1 MRRRA
6 GLILAVMFLF
16 GSSAAPG
23 QETRRGHLLIAG
35 GGIKGDNDR
44 LYRAFI
50 DLAGG
55 TERARIGIL
64 ATGATSPNPSRR
76 LAGILTGFGVPPAQV
91 ANIDITLGNAATQ
104 ASSPVIAEQIL
115 GCTGLFIAGG
125 DQLRITRVLVG
136 EGGRDTPALAAIRQL
151 FERGGVVAG
160 NSAGAAVLSERML
173 SVSGLPA
180 RTIDYGFDPLD
191 FGKSPVASRRGLSLT
206 QGFGF
211 FRDGLIDQHFDTYRG
226 RPARLSRALIEA
238 GIPRGFGVDED
249 TALIVR
255 PDGTAGVI
263 GRGGV
268 AVVDVSAATAR
279 DGPLGYRASGIRLH
293 YLGTGDAIDLKT
305 GAVTVHPGRVP
316 LVAGKEDY
324 NGNELIPDIFAPET
338 VKGAITSGL
347 VDNTSTTQAGVALH
361 YNGSYGHGYR
371 LTFSETERTRGYY
384 GAVDRLFGYTV
395 LDVQVD
401 IEPISS
407 ALEPSST
414 TTPVD
419 LPRGRNG
426 MVVQAVC
433 FRGIMP
439 ADAAKRFRPGDPL
452 TRAEFANVL
461 CHVLALETNRAA
473 LPAMTDVTPSTLHH
487 EEIARVVST
496 GFLGVH
502 EGRFRPTDL
511 LTRQEAAVALARA
524 YETANGQPLPGE
536 RVPFEDEPRIDPA
549 FQRAFFAA
557 SRAGYFS
564 SEDGR
569 ARPSDPL
576 TRQECAA
583 AAYHILGFPW

>member
-1 MRRRA
+1 MRSQT
-6 GLILAVMFLF
+6 GLLLAALFLTC
-16 GSSAAPG
+16 SSAAAG
-23 QETRRGHLLIAG
+23 QEVPRGHLLIAG
-35 GGIKGDNDR
+35 GGVKGDNDR

-64 ATGATSPNPSRR
+64 PTGTLSPATARR
-76 LAGILTGFGVPPAQV
+76 VAGILTGLGMPPAQV
-91 ANIDITLGNAATQ
+91 VIIDITPGNAAAR

-125 DQLRITRVLVG
+125 DQLRITRALVG
-136 EGGRDTPALAAIRQL
+136 EGGRDTPALAAIRRV
-151 FERGGVVAG
+151 FERGGVVTG
-160 NSAGAAVLSERML
+160 SSAGAAVLGERML
-173 SVSGLPA
+173 SVSGLSD
-180 RTIDYGFDPLD
+180 RTIDYGFDALD
-191 FGKSPVASRRGLSLT
+191 FGKAPVASRRGLSLT

-226 RPARLSRALIEA
+226 RLARLSRALIEA

-249 TALIVR
+249 TALVVR
-255 PDGTAGVI
+255 PDGTAGVL

-268 AVVDVSAATAR
+268 AVVDVSDASAQ
-279 DGPLGYRASGIRLH
+279 DGPLGYRASGIRLT
-293 YLGTGDAIDLKT
+293 YIGIGDTVDLKT
-305 GAVTVHPGRVP
+305 GAVTVHPRKARIA
-316 LVAGKEDY
+316 AGAEEW
-324 NGNELIPDIFAPET
+324 NGNELIPDVFGSGA
-338 VKGAITSGL
+338 VKNAITWGL
-347 VDNTSTTQAGVALH
+347 ADNTSTTQAGVALR

-371 LTFSETERTRGYY
+371 LTFTETERTRGYS
-384 GAVDRLFGYTV
+384 GVVDRLFGYTV
-395 LDVQVD
+395 LDVRVD

-407 ALEPSST
+407 ALQPSST
-414 TTPVD
+414 ITPVD

-426 MVVQAVC
+426 TVVQAVC
-433 FRGIMP
+433 FRGIMT
-439 ADAAKRFRPGDPL
+439 ADTSKRFRPGDPL

-461 CHVLALETNRAA
+461 CHVLALETDRAT
-473 LPAMTDVTPSTLHH
+473 LPALTDVTPSDPHY

-502 EGRFRPTDL
+502 GGRFRPTDL

-524 YETANGQPLPGE
+524 YETANGRPLPTE

-549 FQRAFFAA
+549 CRPAFFAA

-564 SEDGR
+564 SGDGR

-583 AAYHILGFPW
+583 AVYHILGLPW